1 MKNKITATI
10 EFYFKGKK
18 IASSLVID
26 LDKIMKTNNALQ
38 DFDFPNL
45 YSLLAQQINLSPYS
59 YEYEMMLSEA
69 IKFNTPQGTS
79 KLYLDNGVFDFH
91 SFSKAWKEI
100 NLLNSL
106 EEISCKYMSI
116 ENLTEN
122 ENLKNALAAAYRLGT
137 ERSELS

>member
-69 IKFNTPQGTS
+69 IKFNTPQGIS
-79 KLYLDNGVFDFH
+79 KLYLKNGVFDFP
-91 SFSKAWKEI
+91 SFSKAWKER

-106 EEISCKYMSI
+106 EEISSKYMSI
-116 ENLTEN
+116 ENLIEN
-122 ENLKNALAAAYRLGT
+122 ENLKNALTAAYRLGT
-137 ERSELS
+137 EHSQLS